1 MKLQSSEEKETPRQI
16 FFCEFFLFFKI
27 TYFQEHLQKGY
38 SDFQEHLQKGYSE
51 KAVLQKV
58 RSKSF
63 LVLPVYRFFVICSR
77 NIFM

>member
-1 MKLQSSEEKETPRQI
+1 MKLQTSEEKETPRQI

-51 KAVLQKV
+51 KAVL
-58 RSKSF
+58 
-63 LVLPVYRFFVICSR
+63 
-77 NIFM
+77 